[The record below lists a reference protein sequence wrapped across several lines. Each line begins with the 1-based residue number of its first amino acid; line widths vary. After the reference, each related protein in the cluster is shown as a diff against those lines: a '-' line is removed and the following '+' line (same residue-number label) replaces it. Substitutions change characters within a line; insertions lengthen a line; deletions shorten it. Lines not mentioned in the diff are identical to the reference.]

1 MSLSRRKITTTAP
14 RPNAQRQL
22 AYVASKPPIV
32 GPAATPIAV
41 IAPKIANP
49 NALSFPVYV
58 DISNEAIIGN
68 IIAPPKPSITDHP
81 QKKIPTFGLRA
92 VVTAPTQYII

>member
-1 MSLSRRKITTTAP
+1 MLPMPLSRRKITTTAP

-41 IAPKIANP
+41 IAPKI
-49 NALSFPVYV
+49 
-58 DISNEAIIGN
+58 NESTL
-68 IIAPPKPSITDHP
+68 KSR
-81 QKKIPTFGLRA
+81 F
-92 VVTAPTQYII
+92 YIHMQVHM